1 MVWNCEACELTD
13 THTATNQTPQQQ
25 GHVYSANDAHDITNA
40 NQDSKQKVFEFRTF
54 IVRNLKESGN
64 RRL

>member
-1 MVWNCEACELTD
+1 MVWNREACELTD

-40 NQDSKQKVFEFRTF
+40 NKDSKQKVCKF
-54 IVRNLKESGN
+54 
-64 RRL
+64 